1 MLKFY
6 TNTQGITHTPSTSTE
21 TFDFGTVKKNH
32 NTTLKVYIE
41 GNNLSE
47 LVTKST
53 CGCTVADPQ
62 RENNNL
68 YSIDITYKDSHITKP
83 FGKTITVDV
92 KENGVVKRKTIK
104 IKGIIK

>member
-6 TNTQGITHTPSTSTE
+6 SDTQGIIHTSDASSE
-21 TFDFGTVKKNH
+21 TFDFGTVPKNY

-53 CGCTVADPQ
+53 CGCTVAEPQ

-68 YSIDITYKDSHITKP
+68 YSIVITYKDSHIAKP

-92 KENGVVKRKTIK
+92 KEEGVEKRKTIK

>member
-6 TNTQGITHTPSTSTE
+6 TDTKGITHTPSSSTE
-21 TFDFGTVKKNH
+21 TFDFGTVQKNH
-32 NTTLKVYIE
+32 NTALKVYIE

-53 CGCTVADPQ
+53 CGCTVAEPQ

-68 YSIDITYKDSHITKP
+68 YSIDIKYKDSHIAKP

-92 KENGVVKRKTIK
+92 KEDSVEKRKTIK